1 MSHKTWISW
10 SSGKD
15 SAFALNELRK
25 QGQYEITGLLTTVNE
40 TFERVAMHSVRET
53 LLIRQAEE
61 LGLPLHRIK
70 IPHPCSNEIYEKQM
84 HKAILEAKKQ
94 GVTHMMFGD
103 LFLEDIRQY
112 RERMLEP
119 NGITPIFPIWQRPTN
134 VLAQEMIASGFKAVV
149 TCIDPKQLPASF
161 AGRRFDQTFLN
172 DLPKE
177 VDPCGERGEFH
188 TFVYAGPV
196 FQNPINIKVGE
207 IIEREGFIFTDI
219 NSVEDE
225 KSNKMGHRN
234 DIS

>member
-103 LFLEDIRQY
+103 GGHSAIPRKD
-112 RERMLEP
+112 
-119 NGITPIFPIWQRPTN
+119 
-134 VLAQEMIASGFKAVV
+134 
-149 TCIDPKQLPASF
+149 
-161 AGRRFDQTFLN
+161 
-172 DLPKE
+172 
-177 VDPCGERGEFH
+177 
-188 TFVYAGPV
+188 
-196 FQNPINIKVGE
+196 VGA
-207 IIEREGFIFTDI
+207 
-219 NSVEDE
+219 
-225 KSNKMGHRN
+225 
-234 DIS
+234 

>member
-1 MSHKTWISW
+1 M
-10 SSGKD
+10 
-15 SAFALNELRK
+15 
-25 QGQYEITGLLTTVNE
+25 
-40 TFERVAMHSVRET
+40 
-53 LLIRQAEE
+53 
-61 LGLPLHRIK
+61 
-70 IPHPCSNEIYEKQM
+70 
-84 HKAILEAKKQ
+84 
-94 GVTHMMFGD
+94 
-103 LFLEDIRQY
+103 EDIRQY